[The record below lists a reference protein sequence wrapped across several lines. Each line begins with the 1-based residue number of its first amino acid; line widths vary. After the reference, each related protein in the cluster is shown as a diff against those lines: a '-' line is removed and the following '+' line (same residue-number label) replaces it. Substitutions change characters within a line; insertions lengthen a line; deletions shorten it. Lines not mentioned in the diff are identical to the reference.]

1 MNNKKEQYSLK
12 GELSKYKGT
21 ASKLTPDMVKDDPRA
36 RHAFPEAVFNAVI
49 YARVSSTGDRQ
60 DTKRQVEDL
69 RRYAETAGLD
79 IVAVY
84 EEKASGANDNREELA
99 KCLEFMKA
107 GNAKTLLLSELS
119 RLGRSVRK
127 ILDVTDDLTKA
138 GVNVHILDLNID
150 TLLPSGEE
158 NPVAKMLLTV
168 LGLGAEIERK
178 NIVSRLNS
186 GRQLAIERGV
196 QLGRPVGSGMT
207 NDELLEK
214 YPAVVKR
221 LKKGLSVRDTAAAC
235 NVSTFTVQ
243 KVKKIISS
251 R

>member
-1 MNNKKEQYSLK
+1 MISKK
-12 GELSKYKGT
+12 
-21 ASKLTPDMVKDDPRA
+21 
-36 RHAFPEAVFNAVI
+36 AVI

-60 DTKRQVEDL
+60 DTERQVEDL
-69 RRYAETAGLD
+69 KRYATAADLD
-79 IVAVY
+79 IVEVY
-84 EEKASGANDNREELA
+84 TEKASGAKDDREVLTECVEALQA
-99 KCLEFMKA
+99 GKA
-107 GNAKTLLLSELS
+107 DTLLLSELS

-138 GVNVHILDLNID
+138 GINIHILDLKID
-150 TLLPSGEE
+150 TMLPDGKE

-178 NIVSRLNS
+178 NIVNRLNS
-186 GRQLAIERGV
+186 GRQLAIEKGV

-207 NDELLEK
+207 DEELLQK
-214 YPAVVKR
+214 YPDVVKR

-235 NVSTFTVQ
+235 KVSTFTVQ
-243 KVKKIISS
+243 KVKKKISG

>member
-1 MNNKKEQYSLK
+1 MRK
-12 GELSKYKGT
+12 
-21 ASKLTPDMVKDDPRA
+21 
-36 RHAFPEAVFNAVI
+36 AVI

-60 DTKRQVEDL
+60 DTERQVEDL
-69 RRYAETAGLD
+69 KRYATAAGLD
-79 IVAVY
+79 IVEVY
-84 EEKASGANDNREELA
+84 TEKASGAKDDREILA
-99 KCLEFMKA
+99 ECIEALRAGKA
-107 GNAKTLLLSELS
+107 DTLLLSELS

-138 GVNVHILDLNID
+138 GINIHILDLNID
-150 TLLPSGEE
+150 TLLPDGKE

-186 GRQLAIERGV
+186 GRQLAIEKGV

-207 NDELLEK
+207 DEELLQK
-214 YPAVVKR
+214 YPDVVKR

-243 KVKKIISS
+243 KVKKIISG

>member
-1 MNNKKEQYSLK
+1 MRK
-12 GELSKYKGT
+12 
-21 ASKLTPDMVKDDPRA
+21 
-36 RHAFPEAVFNAVI
+36 AVI

-60 DTKRQVEDL
+60 DTERQVEDL
-69 RRYAETAGLD
+69 KRYATANGLD
-79 IVAVY
+79 VVEVY
-84 EEKASGANDNREELA
+84 TEKASGAKDDREVLA
-99 KCLEFMKA
+99 GCIEALRAGKA
-107 GNAKTLLLSELS
+107 DTLLLSELS

-138 GVNVHILDLNID
+138 GINIHILDLNID
-150 TLLPSGEE
+150 TMLPDGTE

-186 GRQLAIERGV
+186 GRQLAIEKGV
-196 QLGRPVGSGMT
+196 RLGRPVGSGMT
-207 NDELLEK
+207 DEKLLDK

-235 NVSTFTVQ
+235 GVSTFTVQ
-243 KVKKIISS
+243 KIKKILSDK
-251 R
+251 

>member
-1 MNNKKEQYSLK
+1 MRK
-12 GELSKYKGT
+12 
-21 ASKLTPDMVKDDPRA
+21 
-36 RHAFPEAVFNAVI
+36 AVI

-60 DTKRQVEDL
+60 DTERQVEDL
-69 RRYAETAGLD
+69 KRYATAADLD
-79 IVAVY
+79 IVEVY
-84 EEKASGANDNREELA
+84 TEKASGAKDDREVLA
-99 KCLEFMKA
+99 ECIEALRAGKA
-107 GNAKTLLLSELS
+107 DTLLLSELS

-138 GVNVHILDLNID
+138 GINIHILDLNID
-150 TLLPSGEE
+150 TLLPDGKE

-186 GRQLAIERGV
+186 GRQLAIEKGV

-207 NDELLEK
+207 DEELLQK
-214 YPAVVKR
+214 YPDVVKR

-243 KVKKIISS
+243 KVKKIISG

>member
-1 MNNKKEQYSLK
+1 MLNNK
-12 GELSKYKGT
+12 
-21 ASKLTPDMVKDDPRA
+21 
-36 RHAFPEAVFNAVI
+36 AVI

-60 DTKRQVEDL
+60 DTERQVEDL
-69 RRYAETAGLD
+69 KRYATAAGLD
-79 IVAVY
+79 VVAVY
-84 EEKASGANDNREELA
+84 TEKASGAKDDREVLA
-99 KCLEFMKA
+99 ECLEALRA
-107 GNAKTLLLSELS
+107 GRAGTLLLSELS

-138 GVNVHILDLNID
+138 GINIHILDLNID
-150 TLLPSGEE
+150 TLLPDGKE

-186 GRQLAIERGV
+186 GRQLAIEKGV
-196 QLGRPVGSGMT
+196 RLGRPVGSGMT
-207 NDELLEK
+207 DEELLQK
-214 YPAVVKR
+214 YPGVVKR

-235 NVSTFTVQ
+235 KVSTFTVQ
-243 KVKKIISS
+243 KVKKIISG

>member
-1 MNNKKEQYSLK
+1 MRK
-12 GELSKYKGT
+12 
-21 ASKLTPDMVKDDPRA
+21 AA
-36 RHAFPEAVFNAVI
+36 I

-60 DTKRQVEDL
+60 DTERQVEDL
-69 RRYAETAGLD
+69 KRYATAANLD
-79 IVAVY
+79 IVEVY
-84 EEKASGANDNREELA
+84 TEKASGAKDDREILA
-99 KCLEFMKA
+99 ECIEALRA
-107 GNAKTLLLSELS
+107 GRADTLLLSELS

-138 GVNVHILDLNID
+138 GINIHILDLNID
-150 TLLPSGEE
+150 TLFPDGKE

-186 GRQLAIERGV
+186 GRQLAIEKGV

-207 NDELLEK
+207 DEELLQK
-214 YPAVVKR
+214 YPDVVKR

-243 KVKKIISS
+243 KVKKIISG

>member
-1 MNNKKEQYSLK
+1 MRK
-12 GELSKYKGT
+12 
-21 ASKLTPDMVKDDPRA
+21 
-36 RHAFPEAVFNAVI
+36 AVI

-60 DTKRQVEDL
+60 DTERQVEDL
-69 RRYAETAGLD
+69 KRYATAADLD
-79 IVAVY
+79 IVEVY
-84 EEKASGANDNREELA
+84 TEKASGAKDDREILA
-99 KCLEFMKA
+99 ECIEALRAGKA
-107 GNAKTLLLSELS
+107 DTLLLSELS

-138 GVNVHILDLNID
+138 GINIHILDLNID
-150 TLLPSGEE
+150 TLLPDGKE

-186 GRQLAIERGV
+186 GRQLAIEKGV

-207 NDELLEK
+207 DEELLQK
-214 YPAVVKR
+214 YPDVVKR

-243 KVKKIISS
+243 KVKKIFSG

>member
-1 MNNKKEQYSLK
+1 MGK
-12 GELSKYKGT
+12 
-21 ASKLTPDMVKDDPRA
+21 
-36 RHAFPEAVFNAVI
+36 AVI

-60 DTKRQVEDL
+60 DTERQVEDL
-69 RRYAETAGLD
+69 KRYATATGLD
-79 IVAVY
+79 VVEVY
-84 EEKASGANDNREELA
+84 TEKASGAKDDREVLA
-99 KCLEFMKA
+99 ECIEALRAGKA
-107 GNAKTLLLSELS
+107 DTLLLSELS

-138 GVNVHILDLNID
+138 GINIHILDLNID
-150 TLLPSGEE
+150 TLLPDGKE

-186 GRQLAIERGV
+186 GRQLAIEKGV

-207 NDELLEK
+207 DEELLQK
-214 YPAVVKR
+214 YPDVVKR

-243 KVKKIISS
+243 KVKKIISG

>member
-1 MNNKKEQYSLK
+1 MISKK
-12 GELSKYKGT
+12 
-21 ASKLTPDMVKDDPRA
+21 
-36 RHAFPEAVFNAVI
+36 AVI

-60 DTKRQVEDL
+60 DTERQVEDL
-69 RRYAETAGLD
+69 KRYAATAGLE
-79 IVAVY
+79 VVKVY
-84 EEKASGANDNREELA
+84 TEKASGAKDDREVLA
-99 KCLEFMKA
+99 ECIEALQAGKA
-107 GNAKTLLLSELS
+107 DTLLLSELS

-138 GVNVHILDLNID
+138 GINIHILDLKID
-150 TLLPSGEE
+150 TMLPDGKE

-178 NIVSRLNS
+178 NIVNRLNS
-186 GRQLAIERGV
+186 GRQLAIEKGV

-207 NDELLEK
+207 DEELLQK
-214 YPAVVKR
+214 YSTVVKR

-243 KVKKIISS
+243 KVKKIISG

>member
-1 MNNKKEQYSLK
+1 MNNK
-12 GELSKYKGT
+12 
-21 ASKLTPDMVKDDPRA
+21 
-36 RHAFPEAVFNAVI
+36 AVI
-49 YARVSSTGDRQ
+49 YARVSSVGDRQ
-60 DTKRQVEDL
+60 DTERQVEDL
-69 RRYAETAGLD
+69 TRYAAAAGLD

-84 EEKASGANDNREELA
+84 REKASGAKEDREVLTE
-99 KCLEFMKA
+99 CLTFLHTGGA
-107 GNAKTLLLSELS
+107 DTLLLSELS

-127 ILDVTDDLTKA
+127 ILDVTDDLTKT
-138 GVNVHILDLNID
+138 GINIHILDINID

-207 NDELLEK
+207 DEELLQK
-214 YPAVVKR
+214 YPTVVKR
-221 LKKGLSVRDTAAAC
+221 LKKGLSIRDTAAAC
-235 NVSTFTVQ
+235 DVSTFTVQ
-243 KVKKIISS
+243 KVKRAMK
-251 R
+251 